1 MAKSKLNIEEEL
13 SRCVNQLL
21 LQEPFYAH
29 VLAGT
34 VRAITDEVQ
43 TAAVGFRNEL
53 IMLMVNEDFFL
64 KELKSASQR
73 TAVLKHEVLHLVF
86 RHLFRDKIKED
97 PELFNIAADI
107 VVNQYI
113 GQWELPDTAVTIKRF
128 PDLNLKTEQSLEYYY
143 DILSQL
149 QKSIDQSKSQQEL
162 DSGAGGD
169 SNDGAGGSQGD
180 KGGSGSKDDTSG
192 PEKGNKPKQ
201 KEAEKPLHEQAPIS
215 ASALEQIY
223 GQVRHGDHSK
233 WVVKDGSNAYTA
245 DGKSIQGNMV
255 SGMETMTDK
264 SILDAVQRM
273 PSKYYGTLPAG
284 VITQLDAIRE
294 SMKPKLDWKRVLRL
308 FSSSSGR
315 TVVYHSMK
323 RISKRYGTRPG
334 VRIKQYKK
342 IAVVVD
348 TSGSI
353 DEKTLMVFFT
363 EIEAIR
369 RNGAEVTII
378 ECDAAVGNVY
388 PYKKYAPIKVTGG
401 GGTNYD
407 PAFEHINA
415 NRNLR
420 IDACVYLTDGYAPE
434 PQIKP
439 RCKLLYVIT
448 PDGKLGPH
456 LKFGKAIKMN

>member
-1 MAKSKLNIEEEL
+1 LAKSNLNIEDEV

-34 VRAITDEVQ
+34 VRAITAEVQ
-43 TAAVGFRNEL
+43 TAAVGFRNDL

-64 KELKSASQR
+64 KELKSSSQR

-86 RHLFRDKIKED
+86 KHLFRDKIKED

-113 GQWELPDTAVTIKRF
+113 GTWDLPDTAITLDRF
-128 PDLNLKTEQSLEYYY
+128 PDLNLKAEESLEYYY
-143 DILSQL
+143 NILFKL
-149 QKSIDQSKSQQEL
+149 KESIDKSKSEKSESSA
-162 DSGAGGD
+162 DGG
-169 SNDGAGGSQGD
+169 GGSSYGNSN
-180 KGGSGSKDDTSG
+180 SGSNGQASG
-192 PEKGNKPKQ
+192 GAQGNSGSDQ
-201 KEAEKPLHEQAPIS
+201 KKEKPLHEQCPVS
-215 ASALEQIY
+215 ANALEKIY
-223 GQVRHGDHSK
+223 GQGRHSDHSK
-233 WVVKDGSNAYTA
+233 WVLKDGGNASTA
-245 DGKSIQGNMV
+245 DGKLIASNRI
-255 SGMETMTDK
+255 SGIESSVGKQLM
-264 SILDAVQRM
+264 DALQRTAAKHYGSM
-273 PSKYYGTLPAG
+273 PAAI
-284 VITQLDAIRE
+284 ITQLDAIRD
-294 SMKPKLDWKRVLRL
+294 SMKPKLDWKRVLKL
-308 FSSSSGR
+308 FSSASGR
-315 TVVYHSMK
+315 TEIYHSMK

-334 VRIKQYKK
+334 IRIKQFKK
-342 IAVVVD
+342 IAVVID

-353 DEKTLMVFFT
+353 DEQTLNIFFA

-369 RNGAEVTII
+369 RTGADVTVI

-388 PYKKYAPIKVTGG
+388 AFKKNVTPKVTGG

-407 PAFEHINA
+407 PAFEYINA

-434 PQIKP
+434 PQVKP

-448 PDGKLGPH
+448 PKGNLGPH
-456 LKFGKAIKMN
+456 LKFGKTIKMN

>member
-1 MAKSKLNIEEEL
+1 MAKSNLNIEDEV
-13 SRCVNQLL
+13 SRCVNQFLL
-21 LQEPFYAH
+21 YEPFYAH

-34 VRAITDEVQ
+34 VRIITAEVQ
-43 TAAVGFRNEL
+43 TAAVGFRNDL

-64 KELKSASQR
+64 KDLRSASQR

-128 PDLNLKTEQSLEYYY
+128 PDLNLKAEQSLEYYY
-143 DILSQL
+143 NILSQL
-149 QKSIDQSKSQQEL
+149 QESIDKSKSEQE
-162 DSGAGGD
+162 SGSDAGGNVKGKKD
-169 SNDGAGGSQGD
+169 GSN
-180 KGGSGSKDDTSG
+180 
-192 PEKGNKPKQ
+192 GNKPKEKQ
-201 KEAEKPLHEQAPIS
+201 TKKPLHEESPIS
-215 ASALEQIY
+215 AKALEQIY
-223 GQVRHGDHSK
+223 GQVRHSDHSK
-233 WVVKDGSNAYTA
+233 WVLKEGGNAVTA
-245 DGKSIQGNMV
+245 DGKVIASNRI
-255 SGMETMTDK
+255 SGIESGVGKQLM
-264 SILDAVQRM
+264 DALQRTA
-273 PSKYYGTLPAG
+273 SKHYGTMPAG
-284 VITQLDAIRE
+284 VITQLDAIRD

-315 TVVYHSMK
+315 TEIYHSMK

-334 VRIKQYKK
+334 IRIKQFKK
-342 IAVVVD
+342 IAVVID

-353 DEKTLMVFFT
+353 DVQSLTIFFA

-369 RNGAEVTII
+369 RTGADVTVI

-388 PYKKYAPIKVTGG
+388 AFKKNVAPKVTGG

-407 PAFEHINA
+407 PAFEYINA
-415 NRNLR
+415 NRNLKV
-420 IDACVYLTDGYAPE
+420 DACVYLTDGYAPD
-434 PQIKP
+434 PQVKP

-448 PDGKLGPH
+448 PEGKLGPH
-456 LKFGKAIKMN
+456 LKFGKAIKMNHPNYPRKIDKKE

>member
-1 MAKSKLNIEEEL
+1 LAKSKLNIEEEL

-86 RHLFRDKIKED
+86 KHLFRDKIKED

-113 GQWELPDTAVTIKRF
+113 GTWDLPDTAITLDRF
-128 PDLNLKTEQSLEYYY
+128 PDLNLKAEESLEYYY
-143 DILSQL
+143 NILFKL
-149 QKSIDQSKSQQEL
+149 KESIDKSKSEKSESS
-162 DSGAGGD
+162 DNGC
-169 SNDGAGGSQGD
+169 GGSSDGNSN
-180 KGGSGSKDDTSG
+180 SGSD
-192 PEKGNKPKQ
+192 Q
-201 KEAEKPLHEQAPIS
+201 KNEKPLHEQCPVS
-215 ASALEQIY
+215 ANALEKIY
-223 GQVRHGDHSK
+223 GQGRHSDHSK
-233 WVVKDGSNAYTA
+233 WVLKDGGNASTA
-245 DGKSIQGNMV
+245 DGKLIASNRI
-255 SGMETMTDK
+255 SGIESSVGKQLM
-264 SILDAVQRM
+264 DALQRTAA
-273 PSKYYGTLPAG
+273 KHYGSMPAG
-284 VITQLDAIRE
+284 VITQLDAIRD
-294 SMKPKLDWKRVLRL
+294 SMKPKLDWKRVLKL

-315 TVVYHSMK
+315 TEIYHSMK

-334 VRIKQYKK
+334 IRIKQFKK
-342 IAVVVD
+342 IAVVID

-353 DEKTLMVFFT
+353 DEQTLNIFFA

-369 RNGAEVTII
+369 RTGADVTVI

-388 PYKKYAPIKVTGG
+388 AFKKNVTPKVTGG

-407 PAFEHINA
+407 PAFEYINA

-434 PQIKP
+434 PQVKP

-448 PDGKLGPH
+448 PEGKLGPH
-456 LKFGKAIKMN
+456 LKFGKTINMN